1 MSEETETLDLTT
13 DEALLSSLAEHE
25 LEELKLEP
33 FSLLRQTIAIDLCDR
48 IAGTFFNRLMTV
60 WVCTLSPREALKA
73 HADTDEAKLKA
84 FTWAEERGYSL
95 SNSKPLDD
103 AYDRLEKEFA
113 ASARAHIKD
122 AGANGESAPNAGG
135 QPA

>member
-60 WVCTLSPREALKA
+60 WVCTLSPKEALRA
-73 HADTDEAKLKA
+73 HADADEAKLKA
-84 FTWAEERGYSL
+84 FAWAEERGYSL
-95 SNSKPLDD
+95 SSSKALDD

-122 AGANGESAPNAGG
+122 AGDNGEADPNAGG
-135 QPA
+135 QPT